1 MPESPGR
8 LLHGERVP
16 VGFLKDRCASGAG
29 DAVVLKS
36 ARLTRRQV
44 AEQVR
49 LHGSLG
55 LGRAVVRVR
64 HGSISAGNRDERKA
78 GRTRAGY
85 WISLRTPGALPR
97 RGVGAISNCGPV
109 LNAQARALANCVLG
123 DHVLS
128 EDRAAPPPM
137 RATCIKT
144 ISPASSQG
152 NLQAHRSIL
161 RSGRWPPRHPGH
173 ELMILKLTREDATE
187 LRKALEVA
195 HTGILRELSGLAGCG
210 YSPKGVDLCHRRSRL
225 EQLLALIERRP
236 EVQTMPQ
243 PAIATPRAAIAS
255 FRPGSYKTKNPRQ
268 GMSTSFPIR
277 ALQAQAPGVLRDSP
291 FQRVLGAV
299 GKPC

>member
-8 LLHGERVP
+8 LLQGERVP
-16 VGFLKDRCASGAG
+16 VGFLKGRGASGAG
-29 DAVVLKS
+29 DAVVLES

-49 LHGSLG
+49 LRGFLG

-78 GRTRAGY
+78 GRPEQGTG
-85 WISLRTPGALPR
+85 SLSVLLGLCRFAVSAQYP
-97 RGVGAISNCGPV
+97 NCGPV

-123 DHVLS
+123 
-128 EDRAAPPPM
+128 AAPPPM
-137 RATCIKT
+137 RATCIET
-144 ISPASSQG
+144 VSPASSPG
-152 NLQAHRSIL
+152 NLQVHRSIL

-195 HTGILRELSGLAGCG
+195 HVGILRELSDLAGCG
-210 YSPKGVDLCHRRSRL
+210 YSPKGIDLCHRRSRL

-236 EVQTMPQ
+236 DVQTMPQ
-243 PAIATPRAAIAS
+243 PAMAIPRAAVAS

-268 GMSTSFPIR
+268 GMSRSFPIR

-291 FQRVLGAV
+291 FQRVFGTVRKL
-299 GKPC
+299 C